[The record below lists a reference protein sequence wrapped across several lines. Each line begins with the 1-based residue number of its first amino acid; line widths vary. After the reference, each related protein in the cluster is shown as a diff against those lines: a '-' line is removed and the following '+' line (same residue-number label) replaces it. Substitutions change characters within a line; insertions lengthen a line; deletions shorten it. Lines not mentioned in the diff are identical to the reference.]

1 MIVIYNYMGVS
12 LIFGEISNFNLAGP
26 FVLLLTI
33 MYIVY
38 ENISIVHFQ
47 FLELTLI
54 LSHIR
59 MFKPFMKV

>member
-33 MYIVY
+33 MYTVA
-38 ENISIVHFQ
+38 ENISIVRFQ

-54 LSHIR
+54 LSHLP